1 MTSLTADRP
10 SFVQFITDCNGLD
23 RTRSYQVIPG
33 HTGSSF
39 LDLLRYKILS
49 YIFTILNIWRN
60 QSNCLKP
67 FRNAK
72 NSKSDQAQGH
82 WSVIWSLQQQ
92 RNPLLY
98 GRPLQQAFGSTCFGW
113 PPEYR
118 LNAWSYRVR
127 QAGNF
132 GSSML
137 KLGHLQVTWL
147 TRCNTW
153 KFSIGSTRFCFWR
166 WKSHTSEII
175 FQTVAFNQFKMLFI
189 LVTLKLKIS
198 KRFLSASSSF
208 YQHKFLQNRDS
219 NHRKLLMISQKN

>member
-1 MTSLTADRP
+1 MIKHRGIDQLFDR
-10 SFVQFITDCNGLD
+10 CNNN
-23 RTRSYQVIPG
+23 VIHCYMDVHYSRRLVRRVSVG
-33 HTGSSF
+33 H
-39 LDLLRYKILS
+39 
-49 YIFTILNIWRN
+49 LNI
-60 QSNCLKP
+60 S
-67 FRNAK
+67 
-72 NSKSDQAQGH
+72 
-82 WSVIWSLQQQ
+82 
-92 RNPLLY
+92 
-98 GRPLQQAFGSTCFGW
+98 
-113 PPEYR
+113 

-137 KLGHLQVTWL
+137 NLGHLQVTWL